1 MNFFEENSI
10 QLIVFCMTLVK
21 EENSKGMMEQK
32 KNKHWLWY
40 NSQSGHFRCNRY
52 KPGSN
57 CIIDNLYD
65 TFIFCSPQ
73 GDENKEK

>member
-32 KNKHWLWY
+32 KNKWDHEQTMKHINW
-40 NSQSGHFRCNRY
+40 
-52 KPGSN
+52 
-57 CIIDNLYD
+57 
-65 TFIFCSPQ
+65 
-73 GDENKEK
+73 KEQQK